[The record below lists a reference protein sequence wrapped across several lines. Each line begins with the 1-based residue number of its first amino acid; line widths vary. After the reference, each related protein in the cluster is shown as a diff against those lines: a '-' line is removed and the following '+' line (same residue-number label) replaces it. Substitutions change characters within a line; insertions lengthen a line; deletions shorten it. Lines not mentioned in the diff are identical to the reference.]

1 MPFDLSLQLYTV
13 RSHTQRDLEGTLR
26 QLAAFGYEFV
36 EFAGLC
42 GHTPEAVAEMLHKN
56 GIRASGAHVSYE
68 EAKGALETL
77 CAQYGALGVP
87 ELTVPYLPEEVRRGR
102 GDWHR
107 VAEALENC
115 AAQAGGR
122 GFAFSYHNHAFEFD
136 PVDETCGFDI
146 LTANT
151 SALQFQVDVFWVVKG
166 GRDPVECLR
175 SLQGR
180 VRSVHLKDLR
190 QDGEDVEWGL
200 GTLDHLE
207 VLACCRQTGVGTL
220 VLELDTPK
228 MEPLESARVCLEN
241 LREMLPRL
249 MTG

>member
-1 MPFDLSLQLYTV
+1 MSFELSLQLYTV
-13 RSHTQRDLEGTLR
+13 RSHTQRDLEGALR
-26 QLAAFGYEFV
+26 RLAAIGYEFV

-42 GHTPEAVAEMLHKN
+42 GHPPEAVADMLHKN

-68 EAKGALETL
+68 EATGALATACE
-77 CAQYGALGVP
+77 QYGLLGVP
-87 ELTVPYLPEEVRRGR
+87 ELTVPYLPEEVRRSREG
-102 GDWHR
+102 WHR

-115 AAQAGGR
+115 AAQAQER

-146 LTANT
+146 LVANT
-151 SALQFQVDVFWVVKG
+151 SALQFQVDVFWVAKG
-166 GRDPVECLR
+166 GRNPVECLR

-190 QDGEDVEWGL
+190 RDGEDVEWGL

-207 VLACCRQTGVGTL
+207 ILGCCRQVGVGTL

-228 MEPLESARVCLEN
+228 MEPLESARVCLQN

-249 MTG
+249 S